1 MYRKHNVSGENLMY
15 CLSCR
20 STARYADAATFE
32 GHGLPVEGGRA
43 GFKVR
48 IYFDRLCKIFDGCSK
63 MDRKIAYSLL
73 PKTNFFSPIKVVLS
87 HLLNIHFYMY
97 MKCFNKIVY

>member
-1 MYRKHNVSGENLMY
+1 MYRKHNVSGENLIY

-48 IYFDRLCKIFDGCSK
+48 VYFDRLCKIFDGCSK
-63 MDRKIAYSLL
+63 MD
-73 PKTNFFSPIKVVLS
+73 
-87 HLLNIHFYMY
+87 
-97 MKCFNKIVY
+97 